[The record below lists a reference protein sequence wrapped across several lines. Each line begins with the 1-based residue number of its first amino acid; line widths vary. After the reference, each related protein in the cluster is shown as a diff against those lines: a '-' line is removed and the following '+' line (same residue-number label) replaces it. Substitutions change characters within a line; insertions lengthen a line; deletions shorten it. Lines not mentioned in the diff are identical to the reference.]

1 LAARLR
7 RLRHLLGKALE
18 TGLSAVNRVVFERSP
33 APTPRPVDGLLHKA
47 VLPTR
52 ILGIPASAATV
63 LLLTLLLTQALP
75 LLGGPGSGTLSYAQW
90 FSVVDLIGGRELRF
104 DTGTGDPM
112 EPLTALLAREQRFP
126 LMDPHNSLDGFFAA
140 LQRAEAGEL
149 RGKIHILHYGDSP
162 TTADLI
168 TADVRARMQDRF
180 GNAGHGFSLVAPPW
194 AWYQHRGIRLRASG
208 WRMVSPAMGMK
219 GDGKYGLGGVSF
231 EGTPG
236 AYSQITLQDRTHTHL
251 KVYFLDQ
258 PEGGVVEILADGA
271 LLAETDTAADTVRST
286 VRTYPI
292 PSGTKDVLLRV
303 VSGSARVFGMEFSR
317 NAPGVVYSSLGL
329 NGANTT
335 TLSRYME
342 AGHWGQQLRAAEP
355 QLVIINYGTNESVY
369 GSFVTKYLET
379 ELRRLIT
386 LVRESVPNS
395 AILIMSPMDRGTRSD
410 SGEIV
415 TPETIP
421 DIVRIQEKV
430 ASDMKVAFFNTFEA
444 MGGSGTMA
452 KWFKRNPRLVGG
464 DYIHPMPAG
473 AKLVGDLLYEGLE
486 EQYQRYKLKKI
497 QKSLRPGKSKAAALP
512 ADRRKKV

>member
-1 LAARLR
+1 MAVDSGLTAAGQFLFEP
-7 RLRHLLGKALE
+7 KA
-18 TGLSAVNRVVFERSP
+18 AP
-33 APTPRPVDGLLHKA
+33 APLRADGPLHKL

-52 ILGIPASAATV
+52 LLGIPASAATV
-63 LLLTLLLTQALP
+63 LVVTLLLTQALP
-75 LLGGPGSGTLSYAQW
+75 LLGGPGGGALSDAQW

-104 DTGTGDPM
+104 ETGAGDPM

-126 LMDPHNSLDGFFAA
+126 LLDPHHSLDSFFDA

-231 EGTPG
+231 EGAPG
-236 AYSQITLQDRTHTHL
+236 AYSQITLQDRTHTRL
-251 KVYFLDQ
+251 KVYFLNQ
-258 PEGGVVEILADGA
+258 PDGGTFEILADGTVI
-271 LLAETDTAADTVRST
+271 AETSTASESIGSAA
-286 VRTYPI
+286 RTFPI
-292 PSGTKDVLLRV
+292 PTGTQEVLLRV
-303 VSGSARVFGMEFSR
+303 ASGNARLFGMEFAR

-379 ELRRLIT
+379 ELRRLIS

-395 AILIMSPMDRGTRSD
+395 AILIMSPMDRGSRND

-430 ASDMKVAFFNTFEA
+430 AGDMKVAFFNTFQA
-444 MGGSGTMA
+444 MGGAGTMA
-452 KWFKRNPRLVGG
+452 KWYKRNPRLVGG

-497 QKSLRPGKSKAAALP
+497 QKSLRTGKSKTASLP
-512 ADRRKKV
+512 ANRRKTV